1 MTKARAVRWYAAG
14 DLRLETVDLP
24 PPKDG
29 EVVLAVAYC
38 GVCGSDLH
46 EIANGPHAIP
56 VGAAHPLSGTMAPIT
71 LGHEFSGTVVAV
83 GGGVDG
89 LPPGTRVAVEPNYR
103 CGTCTACREGRYEV
117 CVGSGFAG
125 LMGDGGMAEYAVVPA
140 YMVRP
145 LPDGFDLAA
154 AAVLEPAAVAL
165 HGIRRST
172 FAAGQVVLVVGLGPV
187 GLLVCALLREKEAA
201 IVIGVDPRSARRELA
216 AKMGADL
223 VLSPDDD
230 VAGAVG
236 QATGGAGVHVAFEV
250 VGSQQTFDLALAGLR
265 PGGELLLL
273 GLVDELVVPA
283 FRLLNNEQTLT
294 TSVGYRDCHDELI
307 AMCADGRLD
316 LVAFVT
322 DVVGLDEAP
331 DVLMRMAPEP
341 GDGVKTLIHC
351 EREKRP

>member
-1 MTKARAVRWYAAG
+1 MTTARAVRWHAAG
-14 DLRLETVDLP
+14 DVRLETVDISP
-24 PPKDG
+24 PGDG
-29 EVVLAVAYC
+29 EVLVAVAYC

-46 EIANGPHAIP
+46 EIADGPHAIP
-56 VGAAHPLSGTMAPIT
+56 VDTAPALSGTMAPIT

-83 GGGVDG
+83 GNGVDE
-89 LPPGTRVAVEPNYR
+89 LPLGARVAVEPNYR
-103 CGTCTACREGRYEV
+103 CGTCTACGEGRYEV
-117 CVGSGFAG
+117 CAGSGFAG

-140 YMVRP
+140 YMVRA

-172 FAAGQVVLVVGLGPV
+172 FAAGQVLLVVGLGSV
-187 GLLVCALLREKEAA
+187 GLLVCALLREKGAA
-201 IVIGVDPRSARRELA
+201 NVIGVDPRSARRELA
-216 AKMGADL
+216 AKMGAHL

-230 VAGAVG
+230 IPSAVG
-236 QATGGAGVHVAFEV
+236 QATDGTGVHVAFDV
-250 VGSQQTFDLALAGLR
+250 VGSQRTFDLALAGLR

-283 FRLLNNEQTLT
+283 FRMLNNEQTIT

-307 AMCADGRLD
+307 QMCAEGRLY
-316 LVAFVT
+316 LAALVT
-322 DVVGLDEAP
+322 DVVGLDEGP
-331 DVLMRMAPEP
+331 DALMRMVSDP
-341 GDGVKTLIHC
+341 GDGIKTLIHC